1 MLHPTVT
8 HLACEAATVGNDIE
22 LIYTVCRYIK
32 MCVCTYVYTYMY
44 VRMYVC
50 MYACVYVYMHVCVYM
65 YVCMYVCL
73 QALWSRYLSIGYV
86 T

>member
-32 MCVCTYVYTYMY
+32 MCVYICIYIYVCT
-44 VRMYVC
+44 YVC
-50 MYACVYVYMHVCVYM
+50 MYACVYVYMHVRVYM